1 MSTIYFVE
9 TTTGEQRDFLCRWT
23 DRFFSERK
31 RVRIVVDSMAAAQL
45 IDQLLWTFSQ
55 QSFMPHAIFNPRAA
69 RPEEPVLITLGQFLA
84 DGFEALVCDSQSDLE
99 FMGLFETTVHFI
111 LGDDLERKQQSRVL
125 WQRARDSGLN
135 PIHVPY
141 ERKR

>member
-1 MSTIYFVE
+1 MTVIYFVE

-23 DRFFSERK
+23 ERFYSEKK

-55 QSFMPHAIFNPRAA
+55 QSFIPHAIFNPGAT
-69 RPEEPVLITLGQFLA
+69 RPEEPVVITPGQFRT
-84 DGFEALVCDSQSDLE
+84 DGFDAVVCDSQADLE
-99 FMGLFETTVHFI
+99 FMSLFETAVHFI
-111 LGDDLERKQQSRVL
+111 LDDDLERKQQSRVL
-125 WQRARDSGLN
+125 WQRARDSGLD